1 MLLDE
6 LKSKSLDE
14 LKKQAK
20 ELGIQKISSFKK
32 AELINEIIRVSPEEA
47 SEEEE
52 DVKTEERGET
62 GTVSGVLEVMD
73 DGFGFIRCENYL
85 TGADDV
91 YVAPS
96 QIRRFRLRT
105 GDYIDGITR
114 PKREGE
120 RFAALIYVKT
130 VNGVTLDYDKD
141 GKYWAFY
148 VNGEYAQT
156 GVDSTDITAGAEYSF
171 KAE

>member
-85 TGADDV
+85 TGAEC
-91 YVAPS
+91 YFHAS
-96 QIRRFRLRT
+96 ATFR
-105 GDYIDGITR
+105 
-114 PKREGE
+114 
-120 RFAALIYVKT
+120 
-130 VNGVTLDYDKD
+130 
-141 GKYWAFY
+141 
-148 VNGEYAQT
+148 Q
-156 GVDSTDITAGAEYSF
+156 
-171 KAE
+171 